1 MDCQYHHL
9 ERTIG
14 KPILF
19 NCMLFKFYIN
29 IFFIIFV
36 ISRIGNA
43 QSISDYNV
51 KWTSQSKNSSESMPI
66 GGGDIGV
73 NLWVENGQV
82 YLYLGK
88 TGAFDE
94 NNTLLKLG
102 RIKLDLLP
110 NPFAGQSFSQELI
123 LQKGHAIIS
132 GEHNKN
138 KVEILVW
145 ADVFRPNIHI
155 EIKSQKN
162 IHVNATYESW
172 RFKDLFPQK
181 RENNMNSWKWAP
193 PHQVV
198 TYKDSVRI
206 NKNEILF
213 YHQNR
218 DFTAFDIVVKQQK
231 MDAVKD
237 SLYNP
242 LRNLIS
248 GGILKGNN
256 FEYKSTNRG
265 RYMDTDFLGYVLASK
280 RQAQKHH
287 LQISLFVD
295 KEKDISSWTTKLNQ
309 KTSYNKSLLEVKKE
323 NEKWWFDFW
332 QRSHIIIQPKDKNNH
347 TEVWQVGRNYQL
359 FRYMLACNTYGDYP
373 TKFNGG
379 LFTYDPSSI
388 NKDFL
393 FTPDFRNWGGGT
405 HTAQNQ
411 RLVYW
416 PMLKSGDF
424 DMLPAQFK
432 FYQRIQKNAE
442 LRSKLYWGHG
452 GASFTEQ
459 IENFGLPNPA
469 EYNWKRPDTFD
480 PGIEYN
486 AWLEHQWDT
495 VLEFCMMMLELE
507 SYNNQNVDEY
517 VPFVMSCIK
526 FFDEHYQYRA
536 KQLGNKVL
544 NEKGHLIFY
553 PGSSAETYKMAY
565 NSSTT
570 VAALLGVTEKL
581 ISLDSCILKDSD
593 RQYLQSFLNK
603 IPPLPRRIIDG
614 KVMLAPA
621 EIWARVNNTESPQLY
636 GVYPWGF
643 YGIGKPDLE
652 VAINTYQYDP
662 DLLKFRSHIGWKQ
675 DNIFAARLGLVD
687 EAKKYTTL
695 KLKDSERRF
704 PTFWGPGF
712 DWVPD
717 HNWGGSGMIGLQEML
732 LQTNGNKIYLFPAW
746 PKEWDVDFKLHASKN
761 TIVSGKL
768 INGAVRDLV
777 VFPKER
783 TQDVEILLQ

>member
-1 MDCQYHHL
+1 M
-9 ERTIG
+9 
-14 KPILF
+14 IL
-19 NCMLFKFYIN
+19 KFYIFFSLL
-29 IFFIIFV
+29 IFAVYDTSI
-36 ISRIGNA
+36 A
-43 QSISDYNV
+43 QSIQDYNV
-51 KWTSQSKNSSESMPI
+51 KWTSQSNNSSESMPV

-73 NLWVENGQV
+73 NLWVEKGQV

-110 NPFAGQSFSQELI
+110 NPFAGKSFSQELV
-123 LQKGHAIIS
+123 LHKGHATIS
-132 GEHNKN
+132 AEHNGN
-138 KVEILVW
+138 KVDILVFV
-145 ADVFRPNIHI
+145 DVFRPNIHI
-155 EIKSQKN
+155 EVKSLKN
-162 IHVNATYESW
+162 IHLKAAYESW
-172 RFKDLFPQK
+172 RYKDLFPEK

-193 PHQVV
+193 PHKVI
-198 TYKDSVRI
+198 THKDSIRVV
-206 NKNEILF
+206 NNEIHF
-213 YHQNR
+213 YHQNKSH
-218 DFTAFDIVVKQQK
+218 TVFDIVVKQQK
-231 MDAVKD
+231 MDSVKD

-242 LRNLIS
+242 LQNLIS
-248 GGILKGNN
+248 GGILKGSNLE
-256 FEYKSTNRG
+256 FVSTTNG
-265 RYMDTDFLGYVLASK
+265 KYMDTDYKSWVLSSK
-280 RQAQKHH
+280 KEAKRHN
-287 LQISLFVD
+287 LLVVLFVD
-295 KEKDISSWTTKLNQ
+295 KSKDISSWFSKLAERAAY
-309 KTSYNKSLLEVKKE
+309 KTSIVEVKKQ
-323 NEKWWFDFW
+323 NEQWWHNFW
-332 QRSHIIIQPKDKNNH
+332 QRSHIIIRPKEKSAYS
-347 TEVWQVGRNYQL
+347 EAWQVGRNYQL
-359 FRYMLACNTYGDYP
+359 FRYMLACNAYGDYP

-388 NKDFL
+388 NNDFK

-424 DMLPAQFK
+424 DMMPSQFK

-442 LRSKLYWGHG
+442 LRSKVYWGHL

-469 EYNWKRPDTFD
+469 EYNWKRPESFD

-507 SYNNQNVDEY
+507 SYNNEDVSAY
-517 VPFVMSCIK
+517 IPFVMSSIQ
-526 FFDEHYQYRA
+526 FFDEHYQFRA
-536 KQLGNKVL
+536 RQLGNKAL

-565 NSSTT
+565 NASTT
-570 VAALLGVTEKL
+570 IAALQGVTQKL
-581 ISLDSCILKDSD
+581 VSLDTSVLKNSD
-593 RQYLQSFLNK
+593 RAYLQNFLKK
-603 IPPLPRRIIDG
+603 IPPLPKRILDG
-614 KVMLAPA
+614 KEMLAPA
-621 EIWARVNNTESPQLY
+621 EIWARVNNTEAPQLY

-643 YGIGKPDLE
+643 YGVGKPDIDI
-652 VAINTYQYDP
+652 AINTYKYDT
-662 DLLKFRSHIGWKQ
+662 DLLKFRSHVGWKQ
-675 DNIFAARLGLVD
+675 DNIFAARLGLTD

-732 LQTNGNKIYLFPAW
+732 LQTNDDKILLFPAW
-746 PKEWDVDFKLHASKN
+746 PKDWDVDFKLHASQN
-761 TIVSGKL
+761 ATVSGRL
-768 INGAVRDLV
+768 IDGVVKDLV
-777 VFPKER
+777 VLPKER
-783 TQDVEILLQ
+783 LKDVQICLN